1 MRRVAD
7 QWPTFECHLP
17 CGMRGCESHWSL
29 KAHEWAEMRR
39 GRDSEAG
46 HVLLGKGQGL
56 VLWRLP
62 PGTLGSC
69 TKLGDGSLLYLA
81 LRLVLGVRSPA
92 ACMAL
97 LSPAQ
102 RSWKTPRAG
111 FCFVRVLQVMSQ
123 I

>member
-46 HVLLGKGQGL
+46 HVLLGWARVKA
-56 VLWRLP
+56 W
-62 PGTLGSC
+62 SC
-69 TKLGDGSLLYLA
+69 GGCRREPWEVA
-81 LRLVLGVRSPA
+81 LSWVTE
-92 ACMAL
+92 ACCTWL
-97 LSPAQ
+97 
-102 RSWKTPRAG
+102 
-111 FCFVRVLQVMSQ
+111 
-123 I
+123 

>member
-46 HVLLGKGQGL
+46 HVLLGWAGQGS
-56 VLWRLP
+56 RLGP
-62 PGTLGSC
+62 LEVAAGNSG
-69 TKLGDGSLLYLA
+69 KLH
-81 LRLVLGVRSPA
+81 
-92 ACMAL
+92 
-97 LSPAQ
+97 
-102 RSWKTPRAG
+102 
-111 FCFVRVLQVMSQ
+111 
-123 I
+123 